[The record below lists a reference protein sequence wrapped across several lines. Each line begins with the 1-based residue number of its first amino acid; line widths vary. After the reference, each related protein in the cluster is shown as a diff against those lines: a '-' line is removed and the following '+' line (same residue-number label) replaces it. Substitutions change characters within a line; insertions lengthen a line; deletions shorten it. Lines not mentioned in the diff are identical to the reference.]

1 MIWII
6 LFNVAILV
14 IPLAIEYNRTTMDD
28 AHRGSAP
35 GLFAELSQ
43 GVTHYE
49 WMGPPRGPVAVCVHG
64 MNTPSFVFR
73 SMARG
78 LALMGFRVLVY
89 DLYGRGY
96 SDRPR
101 GKQDRSFFLRQLNDL
116 LTREGVGD
124 DLTLIGYSMGG
135 AIATCFAAENPSRM
149 RQLVLLA
156 PAGMGIIRGKWGRF
170 IAETP
175 IIGDWL
181 MLALYSRRH
190 RAAIRAEAGQPTSI
204 ENVHALQEAELD
216 YKGFVPSV
224 LASLRGILSEK
235 LDGDHAALQRYEL
248 PVLAIWGA
256 EDTVIPRAAVGRM
269 TEWNRRVVHE
279 VIDDAGHGLPYT
291 HTEAC
296 LAAMQRFLLTGKQAP
311 VPMP

>member
-1 MIWII
+1 MIWVI
-6 LFNVAILV
+6 LINVAILV
-14 IPLAIEYNRTTMDD
+14 IPLAIEYNRNTMDD
-28 AHRGSAP
+28 THRGAAP

-49 WMGPPRGPVAVCVHG
+49 WMGPPRGPVAVCIHG
-64 MNTPSFVFR
+64 MTTPSLVYR

-89 DLYGRGY
+89 DLYGRGF

-124 DLTLIGYSMGG
+124 DLTVIGFSMGG

-156 PAGMGIIRGKWGRF
+156 PAGMGIKKGKWGRF
-170 IAETP
+170 ISETP
-175 IIGDWL
+175 ILGDWL

-190 RAAIRAEAGQPTSI
+190 RQRIRAEAGTPSSI
-204 ENVHALQEAELD
+204 ENIYKLQEAELD
-216 YKGFVPSV
+216 YKGFVPAV
-224 LASLRGILSEK
+224 LASLRGLLSEK
-235 LDGDHAALQRYEL
+235 LDGDHAALQRYEM

-256 EDTVIPRAAVGRM
+256 EDQIIPNAAIGRM

-279 VIDDAGHGLPYT
+279 VIDDAGHGIPYT
-291 HTEAC
+291 HTGEC
-296 LAAMQRFLLTGKQAP
+296 LAAMRKFLRTGHQDPA
-311 VPMP
+311 PMP